1 MKFSSKIGIIATIA
15 TLTGMAASAA
25 FAQQPPREMKPLPR
39 AEALKMAGERF
50 DAADENH
57 DGQLSAEEARA
68 GRPEGRPPEAQGQ
81 GQKSKQRPALER
93 QGAFGPISRADALKR
108 EAERFDASDRNGDG
122 VLSVEE
128 QREARPPRR

>member
-68 GRPEGRPPEAQGQ
+68 GRPEGARLRRRVRGRKASSARHPSGRAR
-81 GQKSKQRPALER
+81 S
-93 QGAFGPISRADALKR
+93 GPYRGPMR
-108 EAERFDASDRNGDG
+108 
-122 VLSVEE
+122 
-128 QREARPPRR
+128 